1 MWTKAPKGTA
11 KERGKQRKVRRTF
24 KMLKEMQLNIRI
36 EKTDI
41 HEGITVKVLLDSST
55 TEMFMDWK
63 MVVRHGFRLQK
74 LERPVVV
81 RNVDRTNNRASAII
95 HQVEVNVYYKNHIE
109 RMKIDIYNL
118 ERTKVILGVLQLQV
132 YNLKINWE
140 IGKIKI
146 MRYLLLYGKNTKKK
160 ENRKAEKRRRIA
172 TVEKKKIIKQV
183 VNNKKDW
190 KREKEVEVDYR
201 KIKEIVSRRFL
212 KWKKIFGKIESERI
226 PTRKIWNYTIDLKK
240 IFKL

>member
-1 MWTKAPKGTA
+1 
-11 KERGKQRKVRRTF
+11 
-24 KMLKEMQLNIRI
+24 LNIRI

-41 HEGITVKVLLDSST
+41 HEGITVKVLLDSNT

-118 ERTKVILGVLQLQV
+118 ERTKVILGVL
-132 YNLKINWE
+132 
-140 IGKIKI
+140 
-146 MRYLLLYGKNTKKK
+146 
-160 ENRKAEKRRRIA
+160 
-172 TVEKKKIIKQV
+172 
-183 VNNKKDW
+183 
-190 KREKEVEVDYR
+190 
-201 KIKEIVSRRFL
+201 
-212 KWKKIFGKIESERI
+212 
-226 PTRKIWNYTIDLKK
+226 
-240 IFKL
+240 